1 MVVTGIFKK
10 KKEGMLRL
18 YLHSFSLLFILF
30 YYNLR
35 IQRLGRGN
43 RYFTVQLKL
52 PHVFATTDGAFLG
65 PETV

>member
-1 MVVTGIFKK
+1 
-10 KKEGMLRL
+10 MLRL